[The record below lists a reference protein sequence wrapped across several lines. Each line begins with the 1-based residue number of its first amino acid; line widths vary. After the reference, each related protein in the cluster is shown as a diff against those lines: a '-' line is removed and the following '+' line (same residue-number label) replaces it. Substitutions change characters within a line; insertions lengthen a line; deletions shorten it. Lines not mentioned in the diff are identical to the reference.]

1 MTKKKVFDTQCN
13 AWLGHTLLLRLCCHL
28 VHVTIYM
35 NLCILSKL
43 DAIPLVS
50 NVALLCTLSSKFD
63 DVANKDIAQH
73 ARMLRNVN
81 WDIFIIEEVCQ
92 KNVMETCVGGTT
104 L

>member
-1 MTKKKVFDTQCN
+1 
-13 AWLGHTLLLRLCCHL
+13 
-28 VHVTIYM
+28 M
-35 NLCILSKL
+35 NLRVLSKS
-43 DAIPLVS
+43 DAIPPVS
-50 NVALLCTLSSKFD
+50 NIALLCTPSSKSD

-73 ARMLRNVN
+73 ARILRNVN